1 VTLHRLIPVILL
13 KNGLIVRSQ
22 LFRIHQTI
30 GNPLHTIR
38 RLSNWNVDELILL
51 DISTE
56 DFHDMRRDD
65 LQVRY
70 LDNTSIGVLKQIAE
84 ISFMP
89 LTVGGRI
96 RSVDDMRARLSA
108 GADKCAINSEAVRTP
123 GLIEKA
129 ARAFGSQCVV
139 VSIDALRKKDG
150 SLEVFIDGGKTATGM
165 HPAAWAADCERLG
178 AGEILVNS
186 IDRDGSGWGYDLD
199 LVRRVAASVSIPVI
213 ACGGVGAYQHFPPA
227 IQKAGASA
235 AAAANIFNFYELS
248 YVYAKKACLDAGVSM
263 RPVSIGSRWFA
274 REPAYDRAAEDSRI
288 ESRLERARARRFAAA
303 ESQGPRKVSWCTK
316 CVYPSLSATPMEFDR
331 SGVCMGCRMAE
342 MRVDTPPQEWARRK
356 GILVDILERARSPDG
371 SRHDCVIGVSGG
383 KDSYFQT
390 HYIKNVL
397 GYNPLLVTYYGNN
410 YTPAGE
416 RNLRRMAEV
425 FDVDHIIYTPGIE
438 LLKKLN
444 RLGFVVMGDMN
455 WHNHVG
461 IATLP
466 LRIAAQNRV
475 PVVVYGEHGYAD
487 LCGQFSMN
495 DFVEW
500 TYRNRLEHFAR
511 GYEWNYM
518 VGREGITS
526 SQMAAYQYPSDQ
538 QIFELGLRS
547 IYLGN
552 YVPWDG
558 NANAK
563 LMREK
568 YGFEFGDLP
577 FERTYRRASNLDDMH
592 ENGAHDY
599 LKFIKFGYG
608 RCTDH
613 ASKDIRLGSISRNEG
628 IALVRKHDAVRPSDI
643 ARWCEYVGMGRE
655 EFDAIADTFR
665 DPRVWWMADGKWCKQ
680 DIWESE
686 PLAHPTRV

>member
-1 VTLHRLIPVILL
+1 LRLHRLIPVILL

-38 RLSNWNVDELILL
+38 RLSNWNVDELVLL

-56 DFHDMRRDD
+56 DVHDMRRDD

-70 LDNTSIGVLKQIAE
+70 LDNTSIGVLKQVAE

-108 GADKCAINSEAVRTP
+108 GADKCVLNSAAVRTP
-123 GLIEKA
+123 DLIGHASK
-129 ARAFGSQCVV
+129 AFGAQCVV
-139 VSIDALRKKDG
+139 VSIDALRKEDG
-150 SLEVFIDGGKTATGM
+150 SLEVFIDGGKTATGLK
-165 HPAAWAADCERLG
+165 PAAWATECERLG
-178 AGEILVNS
+178 AGEILINS

-199 LVRRVAASVSIPVI
+199 LVRQVTEAVSIPVI
-213 ACGGVGAYQHFPPA
+213 ACGGVGSYEHFPEA
-227 IQKAGASA
+227 IQQAGASA

-248 YVYAKKACLDAGVSM
+248 YVYAKKTCLDAGVSM
-263 RPVSIGSRWFA
+263 RPVSLGSRWFP
-274 REPAYDRAAEDSRI
+274 REPAYDVGEEDRRIQSRV
-288 ESRLERARARRFAAA
+288 ERARERRYAAA
-303 ESQGPRKVSWCTK
+303 ENAAPRKVRWCTK
-316 CVYPSLSATPMEFDR
+316 CVYPSLSATPMEFDQ
-331 SGVCMGCRMAE
+331 SGVCLGCRMAE
-342 MRVDTPPQEWARRK
+342 LRGDTPAQEWERRK
-356 GILVDILERARSPDG
+356 RILVDILEQARSRDG

-390 HYIKNVL
+390 HYLKKVL

-425 FDVDHIIYTPGIE
+425 FDVDHIIYTPGID

-466 LRIAAQNRV
+466 LRIATQNRI

-518 VGREGITS
+518 VGREGITA
-526 SQMAAYQYPSDQ
+526 SQMTAYQYPNDQ
-538 QIFELGLRS
+538 EIFDLGLRT
-547 IYLGN
+547 IYLAN

-558 NANAK
+558 NANAQQ
-563 LMREK
+563 MREL

-608 RCTDH
+608 RCSDH
-613 ASKDIRLGSISRNEG
+613 ASKDIRLGIMSRGEG
-628 IALVRKHDAVRPSDI
+628 VALVRKHDAVAPGDI
-643 ARWCEYVGMGRE
+643 ARWCEYVGMSRS

-665 DPRVWWMADGKWCKQ
+665 DPRVWSMADGKWRKQ

-686 PLAHPTRV
+686 PSTLLTRT

>member
-1 VTLHRLIPVILL
+1 MALHRLIPVILL

-70 LDNTSIGVLKQIAE
+70 RDNTSLGVLQQVSE

-96 RSVDDMRARLSA
+96 RSIEDMRARLSA
-108 GADKCAINSEAVRTP
+108 GADKCAINSEAARNP
-123 GLIEKA
+123 ALIEQA
-129 ARAFGSQCVV
+129 AKAFGVQCVV
-139 VSIDALRKKDG
+139 VSIDALRLENG
-150 SLEVFIDGGKTATGM
+150 SAEVFIDGGKTATGM
-165 HPAAWAADCERLG
+165 DAAAWAAECERLG
-178 AGEILVNS
+178 AGEILINS
-186 IDRDGSGWGYDLD
+186 IDRDGTGWGYDLD
-199 LVRRVAASVSIPVI
+199 LVRRVTDAVSIPVI
-213 ACGGVGAYQHFPPA
+213 ACGGVGAYEHLPQA
-227 IQKAGASA
+227 IQVAGASA
-235 AAAANIFNFYELS
+235 AAAANIFNFFELS
-248 YVYAKKACLDAGVSM
+248 YAYAKKACVDAGVSM
-263 RPVSIGSRWFA
+263 RPVSLGSRWFP
-274 REPAYDRAAEDSRI
+274 REPVYDVGQEDSRI
-288 ESRLERARARRFAAA
+288 KSRVDRASARRFAAA
-303 ESQGPRKVSWCTK
+303 ESSQPRKVRWCTK
-316 CVYPSLSATPMEFDR
+316 CVYPSLSATPMEFDE

-342 MRVDTPPQEWARRK
+342 MRVDTPPHEWERRK
-356 GILVDILERARSPDG
+356 RILIDIMEGARSKSG

-390 HYIKNVL
+390 HYVKNVL

-410 YTPAGE
+410 YTEAGE

-466 LRIAAQNRV
+466 LRIAAQNAI
-475 PVVVYGEHGYAD
+475 PLVVYGEHGYAD

-518 VGREGITS
+518 VGREGITAA
-526 SQMAAYQYPSDQ
+526 QMAAYQYPNDEE
-538 QIFELGLRS
+538 IFKLGLRT

-558 NANAK
+558 NANAR
-563 LMREK
+563 LMNEK
-568 YGFEFGDLP
+568 YGFEFGNLP

-608 RCTDH
+608 RCSDH
-613 ASKDIRLGSISRNEG
+613 ASKDIRLGAISRAEG

-643 ARWCEYVGMGRE
+643 ARWCSYVGMSEE

-665 DPRVWWMADGKWCKQ
+665 DPRVWWMVDGTWRKQ
-680 DIWESE
+680 NIWESE
-686 PLAHPTRV
+686 SLVQTT

>member
-38 RLSNWNVDELILL
+38 RLSNWNVDELVLL

-70 LDNTSIGVLKQIAE
+70 LDNTSLGVLKQIAE

-96 RSVDDMRARLSA
+96 RSVEDIRARLSA
-108 GADKCAINSEAVRTP
+108 GADKCAINSEAVRSP
-123 GLIEKA
+123 ALIEQGAK
-129 ARAFGSQCVV
+129 AFGAQCIVA
-139 VSIDALRKKDG
+139 SIDALRKQDG
-150 SLEVFIDGGKTATGM
+150 THEVFIDGGKTATGLS
-165 HPAAWAADCERLG
+165 PAAWAAECQKLG
-178 AGEILVNS
+178 AGEILINS
-186 IDRDGSGWGYDLD
+186 IDRDGSGWGYDLE
-199 LVRRVAASVSIPVI
+199 LVRKVTDAVSIPVI
-213 ACGGVGAYQHFPPA
+213 ACGGVGAYEHFPQA
-227 IQKAGASA
+227 IQQAGASA

-248 YVYAKKACLDAGVSM
+248 YLYAKKACLDAGVAM
-263 RPVSIGSRWFA
+263 RPVSLGSRWFP
-274 REPAYDRAAEDSRI
+274 REPVYDADAESRRI
-288 ESRLERARARRFAAA
+288 EERLERARTHRFAAA
-303 ESQGPRKVSWCTK
+303 ENSVPRKVRWCSR
-316 CVYPSLSATPMEFDR
+316 CAYPSLSATPMEFD
-331 SGVCMGCRMAE
+331 SAGMCMGCRMAE
-342 MRVDTPPQEWARRK
+342 MRVDTPAKEWERRK
-356 GILVDILERARSPDG
+356 RILTDILDNARSRDG

-390 HYIKNVL
+390 YYVKNVL
-397 GYNPLLVTYYGNN
+397 GFNPLLVTYYGNN

-466 LRIAAQNRV
+466 LRLAAQNRI
-475 PVVVYGEHGYAD
+475 PVVIYGEHGYAD

-518 VGREGITS
+518 VGREGITAA
-526 SQMAAYQYPSDQ
+526 QMAAYQYPSDQ
-538 QIFELGLRS
+538 GIFELGLRT
-547 IYLGN
+547 IYLAN

-563 LMREK
+563 LMRDK
-568 YGFEFGDLP
+568 FGFEFGDLP

-599 LKFIKFGYG
+599 LKFVKFGYG

-613 ASKDIRLGSISRNEG
+613 ASKDVRLGRMER
-628 IALVRKHDAVRPSDI
+628 AKAVELVRKHDAVRPADI
-643 ARWCEYVGMGRE
+643 ARWCEYVDMSQS

-665 DPRVWWMADGKWCKQ
+665 DPRVWWSTDGEWRKQ
-680 DIWESE
+680 NIWEEKPS
-686 PLAHPTRV
+686 AHPTRK

>member
-1 VTLHRLIPVILL
+1 MSLPRLIPVILL

-30 GNPLHTIR
+30 GNPMHTVR

-65 LQVRY
+65 MQVRY
-70 LDNTSIGVLKQIAE
+70 LDNTSIGVLRQIAE
-84 ISFMP
+84 HCFMP
-89 LTVGGRI
+89 LTVGGRVRTIEDI
-96 RSVDDMRARLSA
+96 RTRLLA
-108 GADKCAINSEAVRTP
+108 GADKCAINSEAVRNP
-123 GLIEKA
+123 GFITEA
-129 ARAFGSQCVV
+129 AEAFGSQCIVI
-139 VSIDALRKKDG
+139 SIDALRKENS
-150 SLEVFIDGGKTATGM
+150 SLEVFIDGGKTPTGL
-165 HPAAWAADCERLG
+165 HPADWAAECERLG
-178 AGEILVNS
+178 AGEILINS
-186 IDRDGSGWGYDLD
+186 IDRDGTGYGYDLD
-199 LVRRVAASVSIPVI
+199 LVRQVTGSVSIPVI
-213 ACGGVGAYQHFPPA
+213 ACGGVGIYEHFPQA
-227 IQKAGASA
+227 ILDASASA
-235 AAAANIFNFYELS
+235 AAAANIFNFFELS
-248 YVYAKKACLDAGVSM
+248 YPYAKAVCLKAGVLM
-263 RPVSIGSRWFA
+263 RPVCLGSSWFP
-274 REPAYDRAAEDSRI
+274 REPNYVFEEETKRI
-288 ESRLERARARRFAAA
+288 EARLERAHTGRFLAA
-303 ESQGPRKVSWCTK
+303 ETAAPRSVRWCTK
-316 CVYPSLSATPMEFDR
+316 CVYPSLSATPMDFDEN
-331 SGVCMGCRMAE
+331 GVCMGCRMAA
-342 MRVDTPPQEWARRK
+342 MRVEAPPHEWARRK
-356 GILVDILERARSPDG
+356 SILLAIMEEARCRDG

-410 YTPAGE
+410 YAPVGE
-416 RNLRRMAEV
+416 RNLRRMAEI
-425 FDVDHIIYTPGIE
+425 FDVDHVIYAPGIQ

-444 RLGFVVMGDMN
+444 RLGFTVMGDMN

-466 LRIAAQNRV
+466 VRTAAQNKIPLV
-475 PVVVYGEHGYAD
+475 IYGEHGYAD

-511 GYEWNYM
+511 GYDWNYM
-518 VGREGITS
+518 VGRDGIAAG
-526 SQMAAYQYPSDQ
+526 QMTPYQYPSDQ
-538 QIFELGLRS
+538 ELYELGLRT

-558 NANAK
+558 NSNAK
-563 LMREK
+563 LMHEI

-599 LKFIKFGYG
+599 LKFVKFGYG

-613 ASKDIRLGSISRNEG
+613 ASKDIRSG
-628 IALVRKHDAVRPSDI
+628 IMDRGDAVALVRKHDPVRPSDI
-643 ARWCEYVGMGRE
+643 KRWCDYVGMSE
-655 EFDAIADTFR
+655 KDFDAIADTFR
-665 DPRVWWMADGKWCKQ
+665 DPRVWWLEEGAWRKQ
-680 DIWESE
+680 NIWE
-686 PLAHPTRV
+686 RG